1 MRAIYWLPLLCVT
14 ISCASRREYQG
25 VLSGASRQ
33 EAVDTTADT
42 MTRATSRYERER
54 DYWVID
60 VVRDVVDVA
69 PTDTMEAEVSS
80 RVKWHIEAHN
90 DRESASTDSVWQYH
104 RSVVNTHSADT
115 MQMQVGERD
124 SRRSTSAP
132 WGAYIMVAVLSIVAV
147 GLIVKH

>member
-25 VLSGASRQ
+25 VLSGTSRQ
-33 EAVDTTADT
+33 EAVDTTIDT
-42 MTRATSRYERER
+42 MTRTTSRHERER

-69 PTDTMEAEVSS
+69 PTDTVEAEVSS
-80 RVKWHIEAHN
+80 RVMWHIEARN
-90 DRESASTDSVWQYH
+90 DRERASADSVWQNH
-104 RSVVNTHSADT
+104 RSVVNTHCTDT
-115 MQMQVGERD
+115 MQMQVGEHS